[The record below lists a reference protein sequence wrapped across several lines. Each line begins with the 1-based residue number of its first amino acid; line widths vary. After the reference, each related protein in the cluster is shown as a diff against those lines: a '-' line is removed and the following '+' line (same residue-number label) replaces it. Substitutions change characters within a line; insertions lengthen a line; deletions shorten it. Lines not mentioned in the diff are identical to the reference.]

1 MSRAKMPTDCRPN
14 SKIYFSPL
22 STVHTTQQYPT
33 ATYLPLKDMISL
45 LEHTFLEDTELE
57 SHSSHIGLGRCRS
70 KPQSKAGQ
78 VSRAIKT
85 PL

>member
-1 MSRAKMPTDCRPN
+1 MSRAKMPTDCRAN
-14 SKIYFSPL
+14 SKIYTSPL
-22 STVHTTQQYPT
+22 RSMLAQPNSNPSGT
-33 ATYLPLKDMISL
+33 SL
-45 LEHTFLEDTELE
+45 VLNLQMEQTFLGDTERE
-57 SHSSHIGLGRCRS
+57 SHSSHIGLGRS